1 MIMSANVVNH
11 RRIEDQVAKEID
23 PAEPVKTVAPTMK
36 KVVEKLLPFTLKPL
50 TFTVDNCATATVE
63 VSLTDRDTEPL
74 LTIGTTIKR
83 TVTRRTRDGRTYPD
97 EVVIQHVVSV
107 RLKVEYFKTLDAS
120 DFFLGKSCLCKLK
133 SLLDTN
139 GKLGVEQRVTMTK
152 WLVALK

>member
-1 MIMSANVVNH
+1 MSANVANH
-11 RRIEDQVAKEID
+11 RRIENQVAETIGPPE
-23 PAEPVKTVAPTMK
+23 PAKTVAPTMK
-36 KVVEKLLPFTLKPL
+36 KVVEKLLPFTLKPV

-63 VSLTDRDTEPL
+63 VSLTDTDTEPL

-83 TVTRRTRDGRTYPD
+83 TVMRRTRDGHSYPD
-97 EVVIQHVVSV
+97 EVETPYVTSV
-107 RLKVEYFKTLDAS
+107 RLKVEYFKTLDAA
-120 DFFLGKSCLCKLK
+120 DFFLGKSCLCRIK